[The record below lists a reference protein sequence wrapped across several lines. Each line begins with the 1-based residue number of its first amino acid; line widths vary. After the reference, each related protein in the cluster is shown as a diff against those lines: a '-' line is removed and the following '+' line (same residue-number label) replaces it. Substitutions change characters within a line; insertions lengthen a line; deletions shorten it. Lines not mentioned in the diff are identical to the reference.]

1 MACTSCEERRR
12 MIQEGARQGVAGL
25 IRVTP
30 AVVQHL
36 IRKPP
41 IIRAKRPLPKPPI
54 TRED

>member
-1 MACTSCEERRR
+1 
-12 MIQEGARQGVAGL
+12 MIQEGAKQGVAGL